1 MANNNTSANKL
12 IDFNGLK
19 IYNLKMQT
27 YLASNYYNK
36 TDVDQNF
43 LRKENTKD
51 YLTNLNFLDID
62 AANARYGLYE
72 HRIIFSD
79 AVSNLTFLKII
90 STRRDAYRNFS
101 SLEADFNGATVQRD
115 LTPMRILAMQ
125 YYSCNGAIVNRGR
138 VIGLATMPQG
148 YNAQINLSLITSGT
162 TITCKPIQTI
172 TLEWLSGI
180 TDIVQQL

>member
-1 MANNNTSANKL
+1 MANNNTSADKL

-43 LRKENTKD
+43 LRKEDTKD

-79 AVSNLTFLKII
+79 TASNLTFLKII

-101 SLEADFNGATVQRD
+101 SLEADFNGVTAQRN

-125 YYSCNGAIVNRGR
+125 YYSYNGTIVNTGR
-138 VIGLATMPQG
+138 ILGLATMPQG
-148 YNAQINLSLITSGT
+148 YNAQINLSLLTSGATITSN
-162 TITCKPIQTI
+162 PIQTI
-172 TLEWLSGI
+172 TLEWLGNI